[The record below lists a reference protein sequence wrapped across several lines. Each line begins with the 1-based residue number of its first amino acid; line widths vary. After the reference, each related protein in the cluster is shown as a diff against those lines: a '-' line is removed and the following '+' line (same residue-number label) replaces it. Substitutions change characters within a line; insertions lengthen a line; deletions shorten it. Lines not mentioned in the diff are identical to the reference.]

1 MVNLLAKG
9 KVRHIGVS
17 NFDPHQLKALI
28 AHSATKPAFH
38 QFELHPYLQQSD
50 WVQWH
55 KDNGI
60 NVTAYSPL
68 GNANPIYDSPSDSG
82 DEDEPPV
89 LLQNEVVTNIALV
102 RRCTPAQVVLAWGL
116 SRGTSVI
123 PKSSHAGRI
132 EENFGSLE
140 CVLQEG
146 DLDEITA
153 LGKKWVKRFNNPSE
167 SWGVKLYEGLDDA

>member
-1 MVNLLAKG
+1 MENLLAKG

-17 NFDPHQLKALI
+17 NFDPHQMEFLI

-38 QFELHPYLQQSD
+38 QFEIHPYLQQSA

-55 KDNGI
+55 KTHGI

-68 GNANPIYDSPSDSG
+68 GNANPIYKSPSDG
-82 DEDEPPV
+82 DDEEEPPV
-89 LLQNEVVTNIALV
+89 LLRNEVVTNIAFI
-102 RRCTPAQVVLAWGL
+102 RGCTPAQVVLAWGL

-132 EENFGSLE
+132 RENFRTLG

-167 SWGVKLYEGLDDA
+167 SWGVELYEGLDDA